1 MRVQKWAIPALLAV
15 SALTVT
21 GATAEATPAPPAAV
35 GAVRTP
41 SGDDTSG
48 DPIRVQTAT
57 AGDTVTT
64 TVTGATFALTADARS
79 VTVQDNA
86 GRTIASVPLGF
97 QTKGQR
103 YDVVAR
109 IADDARTLT
118 LRPVVSAQPPVDG
131 DAHFVAS
138 PFENQLAADQAVG
151 NLALIGFFA
160 PIAGLVGAALVGLVV
175 GVIECAA
182 LTIGCVL
189 TAVPTVLGFMAVGGA
204 AGTILILGPTILQG
218 LWTYIQTVMAPPGQS
233 QFAGQGGMGGPDDAG
248 VPNSQFRGP
257 TFPPMYGGLGS
268 GSAG

>member
-1 MRVQKWAIPALLAV
+1 MRVQNWAVPALLAI

-21 GATAEATPAPPAAV
+21 GGTAAAAPAPPPAFGAAQ
-35 GAVRTP
+35 P
-41 SGDDTSG
+41 SGDSASG
-48 DPIRVQTAT
+48 DNVEVRTAT
-57 AGDTVTT
+57 TGDSVTT
-64 TVTGATFALTADARS
+64 TMTGATFALGADSRS
-79 VTVQDNA
+79 VVVQDGA
-86 GRTIASVPLGF
+86 GRTIASVPLAF
-97 QTKGQR
+97 QMREQR
-103 YDVVAR
+103 YDVVAH

-118 LRPVVSAQPPVDG
+118 LRPVASAQPPVDG
-131 DAHFVAS
+131 NAEFVAS

-160 PIAGLVGAALVGLVV
+160 PVAGIIGAALVGLVV

-218 LWTYIQTVMAPPGQS
+218 LWTYIQTVLAPPGQS